1 MIIYESVHIE
11 NVHLSESVHILEH
24 VDFSNSSNQIRC
36 SIFSEVNKAILID
49 CGALPLLVKL
59 LHSNIIEV
67 QCNACGCITTLA
79 NTGEFLE
86 KKQQQKNKYLGPV
99 VQNIVSLMSLLVF
112 KMSSF

>member
-11 NVHLSESVHILEH
+11 NVHLPESVHIWEH

-36 SIFSEVNKAILID
+36 CIFSEVNKAILID

-59 LHSNIIEV
+59 LHSNVIEV

-86 KKQQQKNKYLGPV
+86 KKKTTKKQISG
-99 VQNIVSLMSLLVF
+99 
-112 KMSSF
+112 SSCSKHR